1 MWMAVGYYNELI
13 IIPHISKI
21 FAILQQFMINKNS
34 SLSIK

>member
-1 MWMAVGYYNELI
+1 MSMVVGYYNELI

-21 FAILQQFMINKNS
+21 FAILQQFMINKIS